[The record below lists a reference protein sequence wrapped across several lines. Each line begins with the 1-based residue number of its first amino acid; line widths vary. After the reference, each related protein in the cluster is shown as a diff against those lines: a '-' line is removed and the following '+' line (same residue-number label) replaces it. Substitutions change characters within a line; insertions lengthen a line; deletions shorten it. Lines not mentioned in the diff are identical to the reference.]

1 MARGLVVCLPLH
13 GHMAPLLPLVR
24 ELVARGDELVVYATA
39 PFADAIGQTGAHF
52 RPYRASRMTDLSEL
66 PDRTEAIAELL
77 MGIVGDVL
85 ATDLPDLRDV
95 RPDYMVTDSVAPWGH
110 WVAQA
115 LRVPL
120 VTSISTFAI
129 NRHVLAFAASCGVR
143 PKSLRLVLSKLAH
156 VSNAFMLRRRLA
168 RRYRVPGLGVFD
180 TVCGHSALNIVHTS
194 REFQPHGH
202 TFDDAFHF
210 VGPPDVDP
218 SAALRATAPA
228 PSWPPG
234 TSPLVYVS
242 FGTLF
247 NANAEFYRHC
257 VAAFRDEPVRVIMSI
272 GSRVSA
278 LALGDLPT
286 NVTVAPVVPQLEVLQ
301 RASAFVTHGGMNSVS
316 ESLCLGVPMVTV
328 PQMGEQQ
335 IVSRRVEQL
344 GAGVYLANA
353 DASPERLRL
362 AVRRLLAEARFRDQA
377 ARIGATLRAAGGT
390 VKAAALIREFA
401 GQVGKARLG
410 RAGMN

>member
-1 MARGLVVCLPLH
+1 
-13 GHMAPLLPLVR
+13 MAPLLPLVR
-24 ELVARGDELVVYATA
+24 ELVGRGDELVVYATA
-39 PFADAIGQTGAHF
+39 PFADAIGQAGALF
-52 RPYRASRMTDLSEL
+52 RPYRASRMTDLTEL
-66 PDRTEAIAELL
+66 PDRTEAIAEVL

-85 ATDLPDLRDV
+85 ATDLSDLRDV

-129 NRHVLAFAASCGVR
+129 NRHVLAFAASRGVR
-143 PKSLRLVLSKLAH
+143 PKSLRLLLSKLAH

-194 REFQPHGH
+194 REFQPHGD
-202 TFDDAFHF
+202 TFDEAFHF
-210 VGPPDVDP
+210 VGPPAVDP
-218 SAALRATAPA
+218 RATLRATAPA

-234 TSPLVYVS
+234 TSPAVYIS
-242 FGTLF
+242 LGTLF

-257 VAAFRDEPVRVIMSI
+257 IAAFRDEPVRIIMSL

-278 LALGDLPT
+278 VALGDLPA
-286 NVTVAPVVPQLEVLQ
+286 NVTVAPVVPQLEVLG
-301 RASAFVTHGGMNSVS
+301 RAAAFVTHGGMNSVS
-316 ESLCLGVPMVTV
+316 ESLCHGVPMVTV
-328 PQMGEQQ
+328 PQMGEQE

-344 GAGVYLANA
+344 GAGVYLPKA
-353 DASPERLRL
+353 DVTPERLRQ
-362 AVRRLLAEARFRDQA
+362 AVGQVLAEPSFRQNA
-377 ARIGATLRAAGGT
+377 ASVGATLRSAGGT
-390 VKAAALIREFA
+390 VKAAGLVRAFT
-401 GQVGKARLG
+401 G
-410 RAGMN
+410 RPLLS